1 MYRLLLTLGF
11 VVCVCGWEVHYE
23 IQEFDSQNNYRYV
36 HQLNH
41 IELNDL
47 LHMNIS
53 TLNAAYG
60 HNLFD
65 QSGSNPPCAGLG
77 TTCFAIN
84 ADRDKHPTHRTIRA
98 LNTSTEFTTGAIYS
112 IFNVAFVVYSTDCVS
127 HTTHYARYVFVFSN
141 QVISTWRLQQIDTE
155 SDNLEFKRVIDACNN
170 QTTLPRI
177 ALFDASDTDSRP
189 TIDCNTQDPFAYP
202 VVDLSYVANRSV
214 PFTGH
219 TQFAQTQLNGYS
231 TTVLKEHYSQWYP
244 VQDPAECNQK
254 CLQTAGCQIATYYTS
269 NSCQLH
275 VYEYPIVI
283 RAYVPN
289 NDATTFLPHITN
301 TPTTYVPLA
310 EPTQINVRTCATC
323 YDTHECTITINNNTS
338 PVYDST
344 LGNNKACAVSSC
356 TPHPNAPTTVRA
368 GTSVVS
374 QQYYEDL
381 INDVDIQTALDATNP
396 YSHHVDYGLHP
407 PPCAGI
413 ANTRTC
419 MPAIQYRWAP
429 FRVISVPDNSAAFIP
444 DSIYSVIPV
453 LVVAITNDNVEIRQ
467 WIRFVF
473 LHNSITGIWTLIRSE
488 PDMAMTEAVNSGC
501 FNSTAQPSLLLW
513 PEQQTY
519 SYGACETNKGFNYA
533 LNYVTPQTCSGPT
546 GVAYALNTTSVAIS
560 CTPGCHA
567 ELRNTSVALAEGG
580 SCACRNNSGYIN
592 PVVADPGLCPT
603 VAASVICTIP
613 AGCLRESDFLPV
625 YHETFNGLSNRDA
638 IAALTNSLGNLT
650 APEYLAL
657 AGNPQT
663 QWFDTSWTIAWW
675 DFEPF
680 YVYDVVVN
688 TSVCYQNPDA
698 SPFTGACAGVVGA
711 GGQRYLYKLVP
722 IMMYGYTYGVDQ
734 PYDNVGVATFL
745 LTFAYDTNANSGWIS
760 VSTTVNDWVGLS
772 FLGHYAIGNGRM
784 PLTDDVSLNLNTGY
798 CSNDTQ
804 LKCGYDVTTP
814 MLLPDLILAT
824 TVNECGNYTATVD
837 TSECDTD
844 AAHRFINYDIQH
856 AQFTPRVNYNLVSGS
871 FSDFINDCIPQ
882 SMLRRMCPG
891 KEVNLTTRGS
901 NEYVRNLVRAELAT
915 PDEYAILVHIADA
928 YSNNAYLL
936 VEYLMHDSTTDE
948 PLTGLILA
956 GFELVRVEYGNH
968 GNFTWGLVGIGNAY
982 FVYNHPISGEGI
994 PCVTETVTSTCLA
1007 PACGGMC
1014 YTYTY
1019 NNVTTIGL
1027 NMVQACANVEVFA
1040 RNTNQSSAC
1049 VSPLAADFVNI
1060 RSLGELF
1067 TPDVFIKWVVYITVP
1082 CVIAILSGIMLG
1094 MR

>member
-23 IQEFDSQNNYRYV
+23 IQEFNSQNNYRYV

-84 ADRDKHPTHRTIRA
+84 ANRDKHPTHRTIRA
-98 LNTSTEFTTGAIYS
+98 LNTSTEFENGAIYS

-141 QVISTWRLQQIDTE
+141 RGTSTWQLQQIDTE

-170 QTTLPRI
+170 QTTLPHI
-177 ALFDASDTDSRP
+177 ALFDASDTDPRP
-189 TIDCNTQDPFAYP
+189 TIDCNTPDPFTYP

-214 PFTGH
+214 PFTDH
-219 TQFAQTQLNGYS
+219 TQFAQTQLNGS
-231 TTVLKEHYSQWYP
+231 S
-244 VQDPAECNQK
+244 
-254 CLQTAGCQIATYYTS
+254 
-269 NSCQLH
+269 
-275 VYEYPIVI
+275 
-283 RAYVPN
+283 
-289 NDATTFLPHITN
+289 TN

-338 PVYDST
+338 PVYVST
-344 LGNNKACAVSSC
+344 LGNNNACMVNASC

-368 GTSVVS
+368 GTSMFS
-374 QQYYEDL
+374 QKYYEDL
-381 INDVDIQTALDATNP
+381 LYNVDIQTALDATNP
-396 YSHHVDYGLHP
+396 YSHHVDYGWYP

-429 FRVISVPDNSAAFIP
+429 FRVISVPDNSTAFIP

-453 LVVAITNDNVEIRQ
+453 LVVAITNDDVEIRQ

-473 LHNSITGIWTLIRSE
+473 LHNSITGIWSLIRSE

-519 SYGACETNKGFNYA
+519 SYGACEANKGFNYA
-533 LNYVTPQTCSGPT
+533 LKYVEPQTCSGPT

-560 CTPGCHA
+560 CAPGCHA

-625 YHETFNGLSNRDA
+625 YHETFNGLSNHDA

-745 LTFAYDTNANSGWIS
+745 LAFAYDTNANSGWIS

-814 MLLPDLILAT
+814 VLLPDLILAT

-844 AAHRFINYDIQH
+844 AAHRFINYNIQH
-856 AQFTPRVNYNLVSGS
+856 EQFTPRVNYNLVSGS
-871 FSDFINDCIPQ
+871 FSEFINDCIPQ
-882 SMLRRMCPG
+882 SMERRMCPG

-901 NEYVRNLVRAELAT
+901 NEYVRNLIRAELAT
-915 PDEYAILVHIADA
+915 PDEYAILVHITDA
-928 YSNNAYLL
+928 YSNSALLL

-948 PLTGLILA
+948 PLTGLIEV
-956 GFELVRVEYGNH
+956 GFELARVEYGNH

-982 FVYNHPISGEGI
+982 FVYNPKMESISGEGI
-994 PCVTETVTSTCLA
+994 PCATETVTSTCLA

-1049 VSPLAADFVNI
+1049 VSPLAADFVHI